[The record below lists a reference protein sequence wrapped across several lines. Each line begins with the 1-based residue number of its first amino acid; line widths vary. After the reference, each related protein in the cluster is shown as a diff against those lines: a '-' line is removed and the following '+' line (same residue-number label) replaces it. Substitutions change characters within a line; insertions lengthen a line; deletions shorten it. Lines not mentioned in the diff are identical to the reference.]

1 MLEIVRTVRTVCIP
15 ISIRLSKPQAP
26 VVPSVADTKNGYRPF
41 AKSASIAFKYL
52 TKSND
57 NI

>member
-1 MLEIVRTVRTVCIP
+1 MKIVRTVRTVCIP

>member
-1 MLEIVRTVRTVCIP
+1 MLNIVRTVRTVFIP

-41 AKSASIAFKYL
+41 AKSASIACKYL
-52 TKSND
+52 TRVK
-57 NI
+57 